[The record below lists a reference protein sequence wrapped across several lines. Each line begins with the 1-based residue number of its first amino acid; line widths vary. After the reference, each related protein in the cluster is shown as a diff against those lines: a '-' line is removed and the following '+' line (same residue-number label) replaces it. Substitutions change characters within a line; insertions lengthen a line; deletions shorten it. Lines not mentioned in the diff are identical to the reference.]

1 MFDASVYPKSI
12 YISTVQTG
20 CITIEF
26 NSTYPFYLIGI
37 INRDEYRESI
47 QQINRAMSFKKM
59 LLIVSII
66 FSLTLVIGMT
76 LTILGAGLQ
85 ENTSTT
91 QFPTL
96 TGVGISLLFCASSGG
111 LVGFSFIRYR
121 LTRQIQEAVAKES
134 MKYSSRTPIPCTWR
148 LETKTHWCGTYEN
161 GQYQRLVYRIVID
174 IGNSPDTSGNLP
186 PYSDQI
192 ITETTSLIKREN
204 DLPPPY
210 SSLSTE
216 FHV

>member
-12 YISTVQTG
+12 YISTIQTG

-26 NSTYPFYLIGI
+26 NSTYPFHLIDI

-91 QFPTL
+91 QFPAL
-96 TGVGISLLFCASSGG
+96 TGVGISLLFCASSCG
-111 LVGFSFIRYR
+111 LVGFSLIRYR
-121 LTRQIQEAVAKES
+121 LTKRIQEAVAKES
-134 MKYSSRTPIPCTWR
+134 MKYSSRTPIPCTWK
-148 LETKTHWCGTYEN
+148 LETKRHWCGTYEN

-174 IGNSPDTSGNLP
+174 IGNVP

-192 ITETTSLIKREN
+192 TTETTSLIKREN